1 MIISN
6 FQRIGDTMQS
16 CNKEQ
21 IGAKGIAVHDD
32 DGGVQCRCWCSSPV
46 RLLSCRKPHLTAVP
60 GGVGLAS
67 VVPRVPILVVTST
80 LGMPGLA
87 GGRVPPPGNFPMIH
101 TSQPW
106 IDIGRHQPSR
116 IVWFFYTET
125 DPNRSIIFI
134 QSPCHFTLL
143 FPHPLPKPLLPPTS
157 NSSTLR

>member
-6 FQRIGDTMQS
+6 FQRVGDTMQS

-32 DGGVQCRCWCSSPV
+32 DGGVQCRCWCISPV

-87 GGRVPPPGNFPMIH
+87 GGRVPPREFSYDTYIRCSRGS
-101 TSQPW
+101 TSG
-106 IDIGRHQPSR
+106 DINQAALSGFFTRRQIR
-116 IVWFFYTET
+116 IVHLYLYN
-125 DPNRSIIFI
+125 PLAI
-134 QSPCHFTLL
+134 SPYISPTL
-143 FPHPLPKPLLPPTS
+143 
-157 NSSTLR
+157 